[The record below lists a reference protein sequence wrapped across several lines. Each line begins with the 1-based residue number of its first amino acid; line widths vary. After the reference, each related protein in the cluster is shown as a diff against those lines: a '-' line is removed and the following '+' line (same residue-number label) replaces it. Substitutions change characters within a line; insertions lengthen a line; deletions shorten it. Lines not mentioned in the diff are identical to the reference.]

1 MVPTTNYDQSMP
13 AGASYLSSSNISAG
27 DDQSNPQEYCI
38 NHSIEIYNQQ
48 LIDQSR
54 AVHQYEQASNTQPEI
69 EQLTRQ
75 IPLRNLNS
83 ARNPSSKKTRSNTK
97 GATEKKYACNWP
109 GCDKSFSRP
118 DHLTDL
124 LTRHLERHE
133 KRAAASASSSVNIHV
148 PPNPIVGSSQK
159 SQELYDGL
167 KPGSSTFQ
175 ERIKVNHYG
184 FNQPNKLTTANQSP
198 YYGIQQPQTF
208 SQSNSSGPEQQ
219 TFDPLSHSKH
229 LYPHP
234 Y

>member
-118 DHLTDL
+118 DHLSRHRLNHEPDKIYMCDQCPRTFVRADL

-167 KPGSSTFQ
+167 KPGSSTSQ
-175 ERIKVNHYG
+175 ERIK
-184 FNQPNKLTTANQSP
+184 KL
-198 YYGIQQPQTF
+198 
-208 SQSNSSGPEQQ
+208 SSTCRFTRRTKRIEISIK
-219 TFDPLSHSKH
+219 TI
-229 LYPHP
+229 
-234 Y
+234 